1 MIFLYFSFDLRK
13 GSWRIVF
20 YFMVYEG
27 ILRYSR
33 MVLFRRDIWIK
44 MVSMAGS
51 DMMERRLSN
60 VYVIYGIV

>member
-1 MIFLYFSFDLRK
+1 
-13 GSWRIVF
+13 
-20 YFMVYEG
+20 MVYEG
-27 ILRYSR
+27 ILRYSQ